1 MKNLI
6 SNIPARTWGGAVMLR
21 NITVVLAGITL
32 FCQIG
37 SGQDRTSPLPELPPD
52 VPKNAD
58 VRISLSDKTPA
69 GQDVV
74 WMDSEGMIHEFFQF
88 NDRGRGP
95 KIYTTYRLDAA
106 GIVVAEESKGV
117 DYMKNPVRENFARHH
132 GQAVWKN
139 QAEDEKAVNA
149 GDKFYIDLN
158 GGPESGALLARALL
172 KKGGKLAVLPSG
184 EARIRKLQTVAT
196 EGNGT
201 KVNAT
206 LYEIAGLSLTPS
218 YLWLDDVQRFFATTN
233 PWGAIVRQGFED
245 SARKLADVQ
254 QTVERNRWAELAKQL
269 THKPEGDLIL
279 RNVSI
284 FDSLSGKVLTKQR
297 ITVTRERIASVEE
310 EQGQPVPAKAQVLD
324 GSGKMALPG
333 LWDMHQH
340 LWPQSAFLDVA
351 AGITTI
357 RDLGN
362 PIDQLTQLR
371 KDIAEGVQIGP
382 RVIAAGF
389 IDGRGPYQGPIGVFA
404 DTPEEAL
411 ERVKTYAELGYA
423 QIKIYSSMKP
433 ELVPIITA
441 EAHRRGLRVS
451 GHVPAQMIAEQFV
464 NDGADE
470 IQHIN
475 FIMLNFMPDVKE
487 TRTPDRFIM
496 PGRRSAALDLNSNKV
511 NEFVDFLK
519 QHKTVVDPTMAIFEA
534 TYQDR
539 PGKVGPMEAPLFDR
553 MPVQVQRGIR
563 TASEA
568 LPAGDGATDSLYRQ
582 SWANMVRMLKKLY
595 DGGVQIVAG
604 TDQGNGYALHRELEI
619 YNEAGI
625 PAEKI
630 LQMATIEAATLMK
643 REKELGSIT
652 PGKYADI
659 VLVNGDPVRH
669 IQDVRKIETVIQSG
683 NVLRP
688 SELYPAMGIS
698 AH

>member
-1 MKNLI
+1 VLVRK
-6 SNIPARTWGGAVMLR
+6 TV
-21 NITVVLAGITL
+21 VVLAGITL

-37 SGQDRTSPLPELPPD
+37 SGQSQTSPLPELPAD
-52 VPKNAD
+52 VPKDAD
-58 VRISLSDKTPA
+58 IRISLSDKTPS

-74 WMDSEGMIHEFFQF
+74 WKDAEGTIHEFFQF

-106 GIVVAEESKGV
+106 GIVVAEKSNGV
-117 DYMKNPVRENFARHH
+117 DYMKNPVVENFLLRDE
-132 GQAVWKN
+132 QAVWKN
-139 QAEDEKAVNA
+139 QAEDEKAGNA
-149 GDKFYIDLN
+149 GGKFYIDLN

-172 KKGGKLAVLPSG
+172 RMGGKLSVLPSG
-184 EARIRKLQTVAT
+184 EANIRKLQTVAT

-201 KVNAT
+201 KVKAT
-206 LYEIAGLSLTPS
+206 LYEITGLSLTPS
-218 YLWLDDVQRFFATTN
+218 YVWLDDALRFFSTTN
-233 PWGAIVRQGFED
+233 PWGAVIRQGFEE
-245 SARKLADVQ
+245 SAKTLGEAQ
-254 QTVERNRWAELAKQL
+254 QTVERNRWVELAKQL

-279 RNVSI
+279 RNVSV
-284 FDSLSGKVLTKQR
+284 FDSLSGTVLSKQR
-297 ITVTRERIASVEE
+297 VTVRGEHIASVEAE
-310 EQGQPVPAKAQVLD
+310 HGQPVPAKAQVLD

-340 LWPQSAFLDVA
+340 LWPESAFLDGA

-371 KDIAEGVQIGP
+371 KNIAEGGQIGP

-404 DTPEEAL
+404 DTQEEAL
-411 ERVKTYAELGYA
+411 ERVKTYAELGYV
-423 QIKIYSSMKP
+423 QIKIYSSVKP
-433 ELVPIITA
+433 ELVPIIAA

-464 NDGADE
+464 NGGADE

-487 TRTPDRFIM
+487 TRTPDRFIV
-496 PGRRSAALDLNSNKV
+496 PGRRSAALDLNSDRV
-511 NEFVDFLK
+511 NELVGFLK
-519 QHKTVVDPTMAIFEA
+519 QHKTVVDPTMAIFEV
-534 TYQDR
+534 TYLDR
-539 PGKVGPMEAPLFDR
+539 PGKVGPMEASIFER
-553 MPVQVQRGIR
+553 MPVQVQRGIK

-568 LPAGDGATDSLYRQ
+568 LPAGDAETDRLYRE

-625 PAEKI
+625 PAGKI
-630 LQMATIEAATLMK
+630 LQMATIEAATLMN

-659 VLVNGDPVRH
+659 ILVNGDPVRH
-669 IQDVRKIETVIQSG
+669 IQDIRKIEAVIQSG

-688 SELYPAMGIS
+688 AELYPAMGIGT
-698 AH
+698 H

>member
-1 MKNLI
+1 
-6 SNIPARTWGGAVMLR
+6 MLR
-21 NITVVLAGITL
+21 NLTVALAGITL

-37 SGQDRTSPLPELPPD
+37 SGQERTSSLPELPPD

-117 DYMKNPVRENFARHH
+117 DYMKNPVGENFSLHD

-196 EGNGT
+196 EGNGS

-206 LYEIAGLSLTPS
+206 LYEIVGLSLTPS

-245 SARKLADVQ
+245 SAKKLADVQ

-269 THKPEGDLIL
+269 THKPQGDLIL

-297 ITVTRERIASVEE
+297 ITVTGERIASVEE
-310 EQGQPVPAKAQVLD
+310 EQGQPVPANAQVLD

-340 LWPQSAFLDVA
+340 LWPQNAFLDVA

-362 PIDQLTQLR
+362 PIEQLTQLR
-371 KDIAEGVQIGP
+371 KNIAEGVQIGP

-433 ELVPIITA
+433 ELVPIIAA

-487 TRTPDRFIM
+487 TRTPDRFIV
-496 PGRRSAALDLNSNKV
+496 PGRRSAALDLNSDQV
-511 NEFVDFLK
+511 NAFVDFLK
-519 QHKTVVDPTMAIFEA
+519 QHKTVVDPTMATFEA

-568 LPAGDGATDSLYRQ
+568 LPAGDGASDSLYRQ

-619 YNEAGI
+619 YHEAGI

-659 VLVNGDPVRH
+659 VLVDGDPIRH

-688 SELYPAMGIS
+688 AELYPAMGIS

>member
-1 MKNLI
+1 
-6 SNIPARTWGGAVMLR
+6 
-21 NITVVLAGITL
+21 
-32 FCQIG
+32 
-37 SGQDRTSPLPELPPD
+37 
-52 VPKNAD
+52 
-58 VRISLSDKTPA
+58 
-69 GQDVV
+69 
-74 WMDSEGMIHEFFQF
+74 
-88 NDRGRGP
+88 
-95 KIYTTYRLDAA
+95 
-106 GIVVAEESKGV
+106 
-117 DYMKNPVRENFARHH
+117 
-132 GQAVWKN
+132 
-139 QAEDEKAVNA
+139 
-149 GDKFYIDLN
+149 
-158 GGPESGALLARALL
+158 
-172 KKGGKLAVLPSG
+172 
-184 EARIRKLQTVAT
+184 
-196 EGNGT
+196 
-201 KVNAT
+201 
-206 LYEIAGLSLTPS
+206 
-218 YLWLDDVQRFFATTN
+218 
-233 PWGAIVRQGFED
+233 
-245 SARKLADVQ
+245 
-254 QTVERNRWAELAKQL
+254 
-269 THKPEGDLIL
+269 
-279 RNVSI
+279 
-284 FDSLSGKVLTKQR
+284 
-297 ITVTRERIASVEE
+297 VEE
-310 EQGQPVPAKAQVLD
+310 ERGQPVPAKAQVLD

-371 KDIAEGVQIGP
+371 KNIAEGVQIGP

-464 NDGADE
+464 NEGADE

-496 PGRRSAALDLNSNKV
+496 PGRRSATLDLNSEKV

-519 QHKTVVDPTMAIFEA
+519 QHKTVIDPTMAIFEA

-563 TASEA
+563 TASES

-625 PAEKI
+625 PSAKI
-630 LQMATIEAATLMK
+630 LQMTTIEAATLMK

-688 SELYPAMGIS
+688 SELYAAIGIS
-698 AH
+698 AQ

>member
-1 MKNLI
+1 
-6 SNIPARTWGGAVMLR
+6 MLR
-21 NITVVLAGITL
+21 NITVVLAGIAL
-32 FCQIG
+32 WCQIS
-37 SGQDRTSPLPELPPD
+37 SGQSQTSPLPELPRD
-52 VPKNAD
+52 VPKD
-58 VRISLSDKTPA
+58 GDIRISLSDKTPA

-74 WMDSEGMIHEFFQF
+74 WKDAEGAVHEFFQF

-95 KIYTTYRLDAA
+95 KIYTTYRLDAT

-117 DYMKNPVRENFARHH
+117 DYMKNPVVENFALRD
-132 GQAVWKN
+132 GRAVWKN
-139 QAEDEKAVNA
+139 QAEDEKAANA

-206 LYEIAGLSLTPS
+206 LYEITGLSLTPS
-218 YLWLDDVQRFFATTN
+218 YLWLDDAQRFFATTD
-233 PWGAIVRQGFED
+233 PWGAIVRLGFEESTKTLSD
-245 SARKLADVQ
+245 AQ
-254 QTVERNRWAELAKQL
+254 QAVERNRWAELAKQL
-269 THKPEGDLIL
+269 SHKPDGDLIL
-279 RNVSI
+279 ENVSV
-284 FDSLSGKVLTKQR
+284 FDSLAGKVLANQR
-297 ITVTRERIASVEE
+297 VTIRGERIASVEE
-310 EQGQPVPAKAQVLD
+310 EHGQPVPAKAQVVD

-340 LWPQSAFLDVA
+340 LWPVSAFLDVA

-371 KDIAEGVQIGP
+371 KNIAEGAQIGP

-411 ERVKTYAELGYA
+411 ERVKKYAELGYV

-433 ELVPIITA
+433 ELVPIIAA

-464 NDGADE
+464 GEGADE

-496 PGRRSAALDLNSNKV
+496 PGRRSAALDLNSDTV
-511 NEFVDFLK
+511 NRFVGFLK
-519 QHKTVVDPTMAIFEA
+519 QHKTVIDPTMAIFEA
-534 TYQDR
+534 TYTDR
-539 PGKVGPMEAPLFDR
+539 PGRVGPMETAMFER
-553 MPVQVQRGIR
+553 MPVQVQRGIK
-563 TASEA
+563 TASGA
-568 LPAGDGATDSLYRQ
+568 LPAGDAETDRLYRE

-625 PAEKI
+625 PAGKV

-643 REKELGSIT
+643 REKELGSVT

-669 IQDVRKIETVIQSG
+669 IQDIRKIEAVIQSG
-683 NVLRP
+683 NLLRP
-688 SELYPAMGIS
+688 TELYPAIGIS

>member
-1 MKNLI
+1 
-6 SNIPARTWGGAVMLR
+6 MLR

-37 SGQDRTSPLPELPPD
+37 SGQDGTSPLPELPPD
-52 VPKNAD
+52 VSKNAD
-58 VRISLSDKTPA
+58 VRISFSDKTPA

-95 KIYTTYRLDAA
+95 KMYTTYRLDVA

-117 DYMKNPVRENFARHH
+117 DYMKNPVRENFALHD

-172 KKGGKLAVLPSG
+172 KKGGTLAVLPSG

-245 SARKLADVQ
+245 SAKKLADVQ

-279 RNVSI
+279 RNISI

-297 ITVTRERIASVEE
+297 ITVTGERIASVEE
-310 EQGQPVPAKAQVLD
+310 ERGQPIPAKAQVLD

-371 KDIAEGVQIGP
+371 KNIAEGVQIGP

-411 ERVKTYAELGYA
+411 ERVKTYAELGYV

-496 PGRRSAALDLNSNKV
+496 PGRRSAALDLNSDKV

-553 MPVQVQRGIR
+553 MPVQVQRGIK

-643 REKELGSIT
+643 REKEFGSIT

-669 IQDVRKIETVIQSG
+669 IQDIRKIEIVIQSG

>member
-1 MKNLI
+1 
-6 SNIPARTWGGAVMLR
+6 
-21 NITVVLAGITL
+21 
-32 FCQIG
+32 
-37 SGQDRTSPLPELPPD
+37 
-52 VPKNAD
+52 
-58 VRISLSDKTPA
+58 
-69 GQDVV
+69 
-74 WMDSEGMIHEFFQF
+74 
-88 NDRGRGP
+88 
-95 KIYTTYRLDAA
+95 
-106 GIVVAEESKGV
+106 
-117 DYMKNPVRENFARHH
+117 MKNPVGENFALHDGR
-132 GQAVWKN
+132 AVWKN
-139 QAEDEKAVNA
+139 QAEDEKAVSA

-196 EGNGT
+196 EGNGS

-245 SARKLADVQ
+245 SAKKLADEQ

-269 THKPEGDLIL
+269 THIKPEGDLIL
-279 RNVSI
+279 RNISI

-297 ITVTRERIASVEE
+297 ITVTGERIASVEE

-371 KDIAEGVQIGP
+371 KNIAEGVQIGP

-423 QIKIYSSMKP
+423 QIKIYSSVKP

-496 PGRRSAALDLNSNKV
+496 PGRRSAALDLNSDKV
-511 NEFVDFLK
+511 NEFVGFLK

-539 PGKVGPMEAPLFDR
+539 PGKVGPMEAPLFYR

-582 SWANMVRMLKKLY
+582 SWANMVQMLKKLY

-604 TDQGNGYALHRELEI
+604 TDEGNGYALHRELEI

-659 VLVNGDPVRH
+659 VLVNGDPIRH

-688 SELYPAMGIS
+688 AELYPAMGIS

>member
-1 MKNLI
+1 M
-6 SNIPARTWGGAVMLR
+6 S
-21 NITVVLAGITL
+21 
-32 FCQIG
+32 
-37 SGQDRTSPLPELPPD
+37 
-52 VPKNAD
+52 
-58 VRISLSDKTPA
+58 
-69 GQDVV
+69 
-74 WMDSEGMIHEFFQF
+74 
-88 NDRGRGP
+88 
-95 KIYTTYRLDAA
+95 
-106 GIVVAEESKGV
+106 
-117 DYMKNPVRENFARHH
+117 
-132 GQAVWKN
+132 
-139 QAEDEKAVNA
+139 A

-196 EGNGT
+196 EGNGS

-245 SARKLADVQ
+245 SAKKLADVQ

-279 RNVSI
+279 RNISI

-297 ITVTRERIASVEE
+297 ITVTGERIASVEE

-351 AGITTI
+351 AGIT
-357 RDLGN
+357 
-362 PIDQLTQLR
+362 
-371 KDIAEGVQIGP
+371 
-382 RVIAAGF
+382 
-389 IDGRGPYQGPIGVFA
+389 

-423 QIKIYSSMKP
+423 QIKIYSSVKP

-496 PGRRSAALDLNSNKV
+496 PGRRSAALDLNSDKV
-511 NEFVDFLK
+511 NEFVGFLK

-539 PGKVGPMEAPLFDR
+539 PGKVGPMEAPLFYR

-604 TDQGNGYALHRELEI
+604 TDEGNGYALHRELEI

-659 VLVNGDPVRH
+659 VLVNGDPIRH

-688 SELYPAMGIS
+688 AELYPAMGIS

>member
-1 MKNLI
+1 
-6 SNIPARTWGGAVMLR
+6 MLR

-32 FCQIG
+32 FCQTG

-52 VPKNAD
+52 IPKNAD
-58 VRISLSDKTPA
+58 VRISLSDQTPA

-74 WMDSEGMIHEFFQF
+74 WMDSAGVIHEFFQF

-106 GIVVAEESKGV
+106 GIVAAEESKGV
-117 DYMKNPVRENFARHH
+117 DYMKNPVGENFALHD
-132 GQAVWKN
+132 GLAVWKN
-139 QAEDEKAVNA
+139 QAEDQKAVNA

-218 YLWLDDVQRFFATTN
+218 YLWLDDGQRFFAATN

-245 SARKLADVQ
+245 SAKKLGDVQ

-269 THKPEGDLIL
+269 THKPEGELIL

-297 ITVTRERIASVEE
+297 ITVTGERIASVEE

-371 KDIAEGVQIGP
+371 KNIAEGAQIGP

-496 PGRRSAALDLNSNKV
+496 PGRRSAALDLNSEKV
-511 NEFVDFLK
+511 KEFVAFLK
-519 QHKTVVDPTMAIFEA
+519 QHKTVVDPTMVTFEA

-669 IQDVRKIETVIQSG
+669 IQDVGKIETVIQSG